1 MRQVGKIL
9 IIGLV
14 VFLTIKLV
22 DKPKTPDYPRIRVIA
37 SSNSDCD
44 QMEKYKVVE
53 EMLKIIDQNNYHNKL
68 HDKTVQN
75 RIKTEIEKRVSLKN
89 NLTLT
94 YQTLSYPAKT
104 FGDKLIPGGKYE
116 TLIVQLGDAQG
127 RNWWSI
133 LYPEYYGLSYEE
145 RLSFEEIKYK
155 SYIYEKWIKGKNK

>member
-37 SSNSDCD
+37 SSNSDSD
-44 QMEKYKVVE
+44 QQEKYQVVE

-94 YQTLSYPAKT
+94 YQTLSYPQNLRGQINSEANMK
-104 FGDKLIPGGKYE
+104 P
-116 TLIVQLGDAQG
+116 
-127 RNWWSI
+127 
-133 LYPEYYGLSYEE
+133 
-145 RLSFEEIKYK
+145 
-155 SYIYEKWIKGKNK
+155 